1 MGALDYRDKIKLLTG
16 QHPVQPQFV
25 ARELSTNSML
35 ASAMLSEMSEKGLLK
50 VSSLKVG
57 SSPLYYDPAHPEHLL
72 DYVQSLNE
80 KDRRTVA
87 LLQDKGV
94 LRDNA
99 LDALTRVSLRNIKDF
114 AKQLD
119 VSIDGNRE
127 VFWKFYLLTDEQAA
141 ERIKAML
148 EPPKEAQKQETPPAD
163 AKQAKPRKPRQRKPK
178 VSLEQQPLAAAQI
191 TQQGS
196 AVSAASPLASPA
208 AMSPALPVAPVTDAV
223 PVTAAAQSPVATP
236 ARSETAAAT
245 TDDAFLSQ
253 LLTFFAG
260 NNITVLEQ
268 VVLKKK
274 AEYDFVLQLTS
285 PVGRLHYYAKAKNKA
300 KVGEA
305 DLSHAYVQGQIR
317 KLPVLFLAPG
327 VLTKPAQELLK
338 ELKGLTVKQV

>member
-16 QHPVQPQFV
+16 QRPVQPQFV

-94 LRDNA
+94 LRDNV
-99 LDALTRVSLRNIKDF
+99 LDPLTRVSLRNTKDF

-141 ERIKAML
+141 ERIKVLL
-148 EPPKEAQKQETPPAD
+148 EPPKDAQKQETPVD

-178 VSLEQQPLAAAQI
+178 VALEQQPLAAVKE
-191 TQQGS
+191 TPQGS
-196 AVSAASPLASPA
+196 VVTTQPQAPA
-208 AMSPALPVAPVTDAV
+208 AIAPAAPATAV
-223 PVTAAAQSPVATP
+223 VQSPIAAP
-236 ARSETAAAT
+236 SETAMSSAAQPAAASAI

-253 LLTFFAG
+253 LLAFFAS

-285 PVGRLHYYAKAKNKA
+285 PVGQLHYYAKAKNKA

-305 DLSHAYVQGQIR
+305 DLSHAYVQGQIK

-327 VLTKPAQELLK
+327 ILTKPAQELLK

>member
-1 MGALDYRDKIKLLTG
+1 MGALDYRDKIKLLTD
-16 QHPVQPQFV
+16 QRPVQPQFV

-57 SSPLYYDPAHPEHLL
+57 SSPLYYDPGHPEHLL
-72 DYVQSLNE
+72 NYVQSLNE

-94 LRDNA
+94 LRDNT
-99 LDALTRVSLRNIKDF
+99 LDPLTRVSLRNTKDF
-114 AKQLD
+114 AKALD
-119 VSIDGNRE
+119 VSIDGSKE
-127 VFWKFYLLTDEQAA
+127 LFWKFYLLTDEQAA
-141 ERIKAML
+141 ERIKQSLA
-148 EPPKEAQKQETPPAD
+148 PPKEAQKPEAPA
-163 AKQAKPRKPRQRKPK
+163 AALAKPRKPRQRKPK
-178 VSLEQQPLAAAQI
+178 LSLEQQPLAAAQEAP
-191 TQQGS
+191 QS
-196 AVSAASPLASPA
+196 SVVN
-208 AMSPALPVAPVTDAV
+208 AMPQPALPATTQPALPAALAEIV
-223 PVTAAAQSPVATP
+223 PAQS
-236 ARSETAAAT
+236 SETASAPI

-253 LLTFFAG
+253 LLAFFAG

-268 VVLKKK
+268 VVLKKR

-285 PVGRLHYYAKAKNKA
+285 PVGQLHYYAKAKNKA

-305 DLSHAYVQGQIR
+305 DLSHAYVQGQIK